1 MGSRTD
7 EKRPVKRD
15 CVVARCSVPQ
25 RISPAASLKEKL
37 HSSTSGCVCR
47 FGEAF
52 DKSKKLVRLSD
63 EQSIRRQGRHRVH
76 GRAFGGRGTN
86 DRADRE
92 VAAEEYRG
100 FRHDHVSFEIFAG
113 IVRQLRKRH
122 WYAGD
127 RIVNTHGRSIPGL
140 VVPSLEVAGLGWSD
154 AEQDAQNFNVGHPL
168 RQLRIKTGPALLDKR
183 KMKSGGVGQ

>member
-1 MGSRTD
+1 MAAREVSLELASRPVNSSRLRPVMNRNRIAVGDRQVLRTRMGSRTD

-52 DKSKKLVRLSD
+52 DKGKKLVRLSD
-63 EQSIRRQGRHRVH
+63 EQSSRRQGRHRVQ

-100 FRHDHVSFEIFAG
+100 FRHDQVSFEIFAG

-122 WYAGD
+122 WYAG
-127 RIVNTHGRSIPGL
+127 
-140 VVPSLEVAGLGWSD
+140 
-154 AEQDAQNFNVGHPL
+154 
-168 RQLRIKTGPALLDKR
+168 
-183 KMKSGGVGQ
+183 